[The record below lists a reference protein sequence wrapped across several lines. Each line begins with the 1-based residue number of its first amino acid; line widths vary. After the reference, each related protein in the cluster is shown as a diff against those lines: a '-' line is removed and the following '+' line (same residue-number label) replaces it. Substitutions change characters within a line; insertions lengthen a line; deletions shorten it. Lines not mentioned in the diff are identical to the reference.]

1 MLQCLSESYHPSW
14 SQLISLES
22 IRRGVRAPFRAAPR
36 CSLTLQINAAANQ
49 GSSGPP
55 VSLQNFFRE
64 TSQNA
69 GRGNHLLP
77 AGGGAIPECPLK
89 EHALTEV
96 GGSSRRGFVVYFYSV
111 QVYTTLI

>member
-69 GRGNHLLP
+69 G
-77 AGGGAIPECPLK
+77 GGAIPECPLK

-96 GGSSRRGFVVYFYSV
+96 GGSSTRGFVVYFYSV